1 MNITEQN
8 ETKKKKKTSIK
19 QLLLLRLD
27 SVLLLLAHKTGLVL
41 LGLEAT
47 MTEFGTGV
55 NELEFDGFLCHG
67 VGGLMESFSES
78 DGSLFATGD
87 TAFDHDKV
95 LLDGPVPWE
104 ATKGGDGFLG
114 GVSLGC
120 GIKVGVAL
128 LIRDTFS
135 HKINLLMDLSPVVVP
150 ILTHPCHTVAH
161 TGRMPRTNT
170 GNLSKTPVSFP
181 WQTGNAPT
189 RDHTFV
195 TSTFCDRN
203 GINHLVLGKHIT
215 NRDVFLKELHSEIN
229 FICDATSINLNFHH
243 MRLALTKVQ
252 RFHLG
257 MGDKPHNL
265 AIFKDHFLPL
275 FIHL

>member
-8 ETKKKKKTSIK
+8 ETKKKKKTPIK

-41 LGLEAT
+41 FGLEAT

-55 NELEFDGFLCHG
+55 NELEFNGLLGHG

-104 ATKGGDGFLG
+104 ATEGGDGFLG
-114 GVSLGC
+114 GVSLSC
-120 GIKVGVAL
+120 GIKVGVTL

-150 ILTHPCHTVAH
+150 I
-161 TGRMPRTNT
+161 
-170 GNLSKTPVSFP
+170 
-181 WQTGNAPT
+181 
-189 RDHTFV
+189 
-195 TSTFCDRN
+195 
-203 GINHLVLGKHIT
+203 
-215 NRDVFLKELHSEIN
+215 
-229 FICDATSINLNFHH
+229 
-243 MRLALTKVQ
+243 
-252 RFHLG
+252 
-257 MGDKPHNL
+257 
-265 AIFKDHFLPL
+265 
-275 FIHL
+275 